1 MNDNSLFKKKNVFL
15 VFVGKA
21 STLFIVLI
29 QNSLRLDRTDGAVLQ
44 DMIISIKRCLSEK
57 LALIPDTK
65 VVITNNT
72 PPIRKER
79 NISSETLEVHLSEKG
94 VLTTLLQ
101 LLSKRLDT
109 LDLISVMQ
117 ELQRTVSRT
126 VRRHYSGRL
135 SYSNFSPTPVQ
146 IRDNLS
152 SVPRLQ
158 KTEQVS

>member
-1 MNDNSLFKKKNVFL
+1 MNDNRLEKNVFL

-21 STLFIVLI
+21 STLFVVLI
-29 QNSLRLDRTDGAVLQ
+29 QNSLRLEQTSGAVLQ
-44 DMIISIKRCLSEK
+44 QMIINTKRCLSEK

-65 VVITNNT
+65 VVIANNMR
-72 PPIRKER
+72 PMRKER
-79 NISSETLEVHLSEKG
+79 NISSETLEVYLSEKG

-109 LDLISVMQ
+109 LDLISVMR

-126 VRRHYSGRL
+126 VYRYRHVEDVY
-135 SYSNFSPTPVQ
+135 TPVQ

-152 SVPRLQ
+152 TVPRLQ
-158 KTEQVS
+158 KTE

>member
-1 MNDNSLFKKKNVFL
+1 M

-29 QNSLRLDRTDGAVLQ
+29 QNSLRLERTGGAVLRP
-44 DMIISIKRCLSEK
+44 MIINIIRCLSEK
-57 LALIPDTK
+57 LALIPETK
-65 VVITNNT
+65 VVITSNV
-72 PPIRKER
+72 PRMGEG
-79 NISSETLEVHLSEKG
+79 NISSETLKVYLSGKG

-109 LDLISVMQ
+109 LDLISAMQ
-117 ELQRTVSRT
+117 ELQRTVSQTDPRYY
-126 VRRHYSGRL
+126 YSR
-135 SYSNFSPTPVQ
+135 YHEVDYTRVQ

-158 KTEQVS
+158 KME

>member
-1 MNDNSLFKKKNVFL
+1 MAVIKGEKNVFL

-21 STLFIVLI
+21 STLFVVLI
-29 QNSLRLDRTDGAVLQ
+29 QNSLRLEQTSGAALQ
-44 DMIISIKRCLSEK
+44 QMIINIKRCLSEK

-65 VVITNNT
+65 VVIANNM
-72 PPIRKER
+72 PRMKKEG
-79 NISSETLEVHLSEKG
+79 NISSETLEVYLSEKG

-117 ELQRTVSRT
+117 ELKRTVPRT
-126 VRRHYSGRL
+126 VPSYYSRL
-135 SYSNFSPTPVQ
+135 LGYSDFSHTPVQ

-158 KTEQVS
+158 KTE

>member
-1 MNDNSLFKKKNVFL
+1 MNGKRLFNKKISVL

-21 STLFIVLI
+21 STLFVVLI
-29 QNSLRLDRTDGAVLQ
+29 QNSLRLDQTGGAFLEQ
-44 DMIISIKRCLSEK
+44 MIISIKRSLSEK
-57 LALIPDTK
+57 LALIPETK
-65 VVITNNT
+65 VVITNNV
-72 PPIRKER
+72 PRMGEEG
-79 NISSETLEVHLSEKG
+79 NISSETLEVYLSEEG

-117 ELQRTVSRT
+117 ELQRTVVSRT
-126 VRRHYSGRL
+126 VPSYYSRRLRYSD
-135 SYSNFSPTPVQ
+135 FSHTPVQ

-158 KTEQVS
+158 KTE

>member
-1 MNDNSLFKKKNVFL
+1 MAVIKGEKNVFL

-21 STLFIVLI
+21 STLFFVLI

-44 DMIISIKRCLSEK
+44 EMIISKKRCLSEK

-65 VVITNNT
+65 VVIANNL
-72 PPIRKER
+72 PPMREG
-79 NISSETLEVHLSEKG
+79 NISSETLEVYLSEKG

-126 VRRHYSGRL
+126 VPRFYSRRLG
-135 SYSNFSPTPVQ
+135 YSNVSHTTVE

-158 KTEQVS
+158 KTE

>member
-1 MNDNSLFKKKNVFL
+1 M

-21 STLFIVLI
+21 SSLFIVLI
-29 QNSLRLDRTDGAVLQ
+29 QNSLRLERTGGAVLKQ
-44 DMIISIKRCLSEK
+44 MIISIKRCLSGK
-57 LALIPDTK
+57 LALIPETK
-65 VVITNNT
+65 VVITSNG
-72 PPIRKER
+72 PRVGER
-79 NISSETLEVHLSEKG
+79 NFSSETLYVYLFGKG

-117 ELQRTVSRT
+117 ELQRTAPQADP
-126 VRRHYSGRL
+126 RHYRR
-135 SYSNFSPTPVQ
+135 YYDVDYTQVQ

-158 KTEQVS
+158 KME

>member
-1 MNDNSLFKKKNVFL
+1 MTIDFLRKKMSL

-21 STLFIVLI
+21 STLFVVLI
-29 QNSLRLDRTDGAVLQ
+29 QNSLRLDRTGGAVLRQ
-44 DMIISIKRCLSEK
+44 MIIRIKRCLSEK

-65 VVITNNT
+65 VVIANNM
-72 PPIRKER
+72 PRMGKG
-79 NISSETLEVHLSEKG
+79 NISSETLEVYLSEKG

-117 ELQRTVSRT
+117 ELRRTVSRT
-126 VRRHYSGRL
+126 VTVSRKVSRYRHVEDVY
-135 SYSNFSPTPVQ
+135 TPVQ

-152 SVPRLQ
+152 TVPRLQ
-158 KTEQVS
+158 KTE

>member
-1 MNDNSLFKKKNVFL
+1 MAVIKGEKNVFL

-21 STLFIVLI
+21 STLFFVLI
-29 QNSLRLDRTDGAVLQ
+29 QNSLRLERTSGADLQ
-44 DMIISIKRCLSEK
+44 QMIISLKRCLSEK

-65 VVITNNT
+65 VVIANNM
-72 PPIRKER
+72 PPMREG
-79 NISSETLEVHLSEKG
+79 NISSETLEVYLSEKG
-94 VLTTLLQ
+94 ALTTLLQ

-117 ELQRTVSRT
+117 ELKRTVPRT
-126 VRRHYSGRL
+126 VPSYYSRL
-135 SYSNFSPTPVQ
+135 LGYSDFSHTPVQ

-158 KTEQVS
+158 KTE

>member
-1 MNDNSLFKKKNVFL
+1 M

-21 STLFIVLI
+21 STIFIVLV
-29 QNSLRLDRTDGAVLQ
+29 QNSLRLKRPGGAVLLQ
-44 DMIISIKRCLSEK
+44 MIVSIKRCLSEK
-57 LALIPDTK
+57 LELIPETK
-65 VVITNNT
+65 VVITNNV
-72 PPIRKER
+72 PRMGEEG
-79 NISSETLEVHLSEKG
+79 NISSETLEVYLSGKG

-109 LDLISVMQ
+109 LDLISVIQ

-126 VRRHYSGRL
+126 VSRYRYVEDV
-135 SYSNFSPTPVQ
+135 YTPVQ

-158 KTEQVS
+158 KTE

>member
-1 MNDNSLFKKKNVFL
+1 MNDNRLIKKKNVFL

-21 STLFIVLI
+21 STLFVVLI
-29 QNSLRLDRTDGAVLQ
+29 QNRLGLERTSGAVLEQ
-44 DMIISIKRCLSEK
+44 MSINIKRCLSEK

-65 VVITNNT
+65 VVIANNM
-72 PPIRKER
+72 PPMKKEG
-79 NISSETLEVHLSEKG
+79 NISSETLEVYLSEKG

-117 ELQRTVSRT
+117 ELQRTAPQTDPRYY
-126 VRRHYSGRL
+126 RRYHDVDY
-135 SYSNFSPTPVQ
+135 TQVQ

-158 KTEQVS
+158 KME

>member
-1 MNDNSLFKKKNVFL
+1 M

-44 DMIISIKRCLSEK
+44 EMIISIKRCLSEK

-65 VVITNNT
+65 VVIANNM
-72 PPIRKER
+72 PPMTKEG
-79 NISSETLEVHLSEKG
+79 NISSETLEVYLSEKG

-126 VRRHYSGRL
+126 VRRHYSERL

-158 KTEQVS
+158 KTE

>member
-1 MNDNSLFKKKNVFL
+1 MNDNRLFKKKHVFL

-21 STLFIVLI
+21 STIFVVLI

-44 DMIISIKRCLSEK
+44 QMIISIKRCLTEK

-65 VVITNNT
+65 VVITNNM
-72 PPIRKER
+72 PPMRKG
-79 NISSETLEVHLSEKG
+79 NISSETLEVDLSGKG

-101 LLSKRLDT
+101 VLSKRLDT
-109 LDLISVMQ
+109 RDLISVMQ

-126 VRRHYSGRL
+126 VRRYRSRTLG
-135 SYSNFSPTPVQ
+135 YSNVSHTPVE

-158 KTEQVS
+158 KTE

>member
-1 MNDNSLFKKKNVFL
+1 M

-21 STLFIVLI
+21 STLFVVLI

-44 DMIISIKRCLSEK
+44 QMIISIKRCLSEK
-57 LALIPDTK
+57 LELIPDTK
-65 VVITNNT
+65 VVIANNM
-72 PPIRKER
+72 PRMRKER
-79 NISSETLEVHLSEKG
+79 NISSETLEVYLSGKG

-117 ELQRTVSRT
+117 ELQRTVSQT
-126 VRRHYSGRL
+126 VPGYYSRRLG
-135 SYSNFSPTPVQ
+135 YSNVSHTPVE

-158 KTEQVS
+158 KTE

>member
-1 MNDNSLFKKKNVFL
+1 MNDNRLIKKKNVFL

-21 STLFIVLI
+21 STLFVVLI
-29 QNSLRLDRTDGAVLQ
+29 QNRLGLERTSGAVLEQ
-44 DMIISIKRCLSEK
+44 MSINIKRCLSEK

-65 VVITNNT
+65 VVIANNML
-72 PPIRKER
+72 PMEKEG
-79 NISSETLEVHLSEKG
+79 NISSETLEVYLSEKG

-117 ELQRTVSRT
+117 ELKRTVPRT
-126 VRRHYSGRL
+126 VPSYYSRL
-135 SYSNFSPTPVQ
+135 LGYSDFSHTPVQ

-158 KTEQVS
+158 KTE

>member
-1 MNDNSLFKKKNVFL
+1 MAVIKGEKNVFL

-21 STLFIVLI
+21 STLFFVLI
-29 QNSLRLDRTDGAVLQ
+29 QNSLRLERTSGADLQ
-44 DMIISIKRCLSEK
+44 QMIISLKRCLSEK

-65 VVITNNT
+65 VVIANNM
-72 PPIRKER
+72 PPMREG
-79 NISSETLEVHLSEKG
+79 NISSETLEVYLSEKG
-94 VLTTLLQ
+94 ALTTLLQ

-117 ELQRTVSRT
+117 ELKRTVSRT
-126 VRRHYSGRL
+126 VPSYYSRRLGYSD
-135 SYSNFSPTPVQ
+135 FSLPSVQ

-158 KTEQVS
+158 KTE

>member
-1 MNDNSLFKKKNVFL
+1 MNDNRLIKKKNVFL

-21 STLFIVLI
+21 STLLVVLI
-29 QNSLRLDRTDGAVLQ
+29 QNRLGLERTSGAVLEQ
-44 DMIISIKRCLSEK
+44 MSINIKRCLSEK

-65 VVITNNT
+65 VVIANNM
-72 PPIRKER
+72 PRMKKEG
-79 NISSETLEVHLSEKG
+79 NISSETLEVYLSEKG

-117 ELQRTVSRT
+117 ELKRTVSRT
-126 VRRHYSGRL
+126 VPSYYSRL
-135 SYSNFSPTPVQ
+135 LGYSDFSHTPVQ

-158 KTEQVS
+158 KTE

>member
-1 MNDNSLFKKKNVFL
+1 MNDNRLFKKKNVFL

-44 DMIISIKRCLSEK
+44 EMIISIKRCLSEK

-72 PPIRKER
+72 PPMRKER

-126 VRRHYSGRL
+126 VCRHYSGRL

-158 KTEQVS
+158 KTE

>member
-1 MNDNSLFKKKNVFL
+1 M

-21 STLFIVLI
+21 STLFVVLI
-29 QNSLRLDRTDGAVLQ
+29 QNSLRLEQTSGAVLQ
-44 DMIISIKRCLSEK
+44 QMIINIKRCLSEK

-65 VVITNNT
+65 VVIANNM
-72 PPIRKER
+72 PPMREG
-79 NISSETLEVHLSEKG
+79 NISSETLEVYLSGTG

-126 VRRHYSGRL
+126 VRRYRSRRL
-135 SYSNFSPTPVQ
+135 GYSNVSHTPVE

-152 SVPRLQ
+152 IVPRLQ
-158 KTEQVS
+158 KTE

>member
-1 MNDNSLFKKKNVFL
+1 MAVIKGEKNVFL

-21 STLFIVLI
+21 STLFFVLI
-29 QNSLRLDRTDGAVLQ
+29 QNSLRLERTSGAVLQ
-44 DMIISIKRCLSEK
+44 QMIINIKRCFSEK
-57 LALIPDTK
+57 LALIQETK
-65 VVITNNT
+65 VVITNNV
-72 PPIRKER
+72 PRMGEG
-79 NISSETLEVHLSEKG
+79 NISSETLEVNLSGKV

-117 ELQRTVSRT
+117 ELQRTVSLT
-126 VRRHYSGRL
+126 VPTYFSRRLGYSD
-135 SYSNFSPTPVQ
+135 FSHTPVQ

-158 KTEQVS
+158 KTE

>member
-1 MNDNSLFKKKNVFL
+1 MNDNRLIKKKNVFL

-21 STLFIVLI
+21 STLFVVLI
-29 QNSLRLDRTDGAVLQ
+29 QNSLRLDRTGGAVLRQ
-44 DMIISIKRCLSEK
+44 MIIRIKRCLSEK

-65 VVITNNT
+65 VVIANNM
-72 PPIRKER
+72 PRMGKG
-79 NISSETLEVHLSEKG
+79 NISSETLEVYLSEKG

-117 ELQRTVSRT
+117 ELKRTVSRT
-126 VRRHYSGRL
+126 VPSYYYSRRLGYSD
-135 SYSNFSPTPVQ
+135 FSHTPVQ

-152 SVPRLQ
+152 SVPRFQ
-158 KTEQVS
+158 KTE

>member
-1 MNDNSLFKKKNVFL
+1 MIIDSLRKKIYFL
-15 VFVGKA
+15 VSVGKA
-21 STLFIVLI
+21 STLFVVLI
-29 QNSLRLDRTDGAVLQ
+29 QSSQSLERASGAVLQ
-44 DMIISIKRCLSEK
+44 QLIISIKRCLSEK

-65 VVITNNT
+65 LVITNNVQ
-72 PPIRKER
+72 RMGEEE
-79 NISSETLEVHLSEKG
+79 NISSETLEVHLSGKG

-117 ELQRTVSRT
+117 ELQRTFSRT
-126 VRRHYSGRL
+126 VFRYRYL
-135 SYSNFSPTPVQ
+135 EDVDMPVQ

-158 KTEQVS
+158 KTE

>member
-1 MNDNSLFKKKNVFL
+1 M

-21 STLFIVLI
+21 STLFVVLI
-29 QNSLRLDRTDGAVLQ
+29 QNSLRLEQTSGAVLQ
-44 DMIISIKRCLSEK
+44 QMIINIKRCLSEK

-65 VVITNNT
+65 VVIANNL
-72 PPIRKER
+72 PPMREG
-79 NISSETLEVHLSEKG
+79 NISSETLEVYLSEKG

-126 VRRHYSGRL
+126 VKVSRTSRYR
-135 SYSNFSPTPVQ
+135 YVEDVYTPVQ

-158 KTEQVS
+158 KTE

>member
-1 MNDNSLFKKKNVFL
+1 
-15 VFVGKA
+15 
-21 STLFIVLI
+21 
-29 QNSLRLDRTDGAVLQ
+29 
-44 DMIISIKRCLSEK
+44 MIINIKRCLSEK
-57 LALIPDTK
+57 LALIADTK
-65 VVITNNT
+65 VVITNNM
-72 PPIRKER
+72 PPMRKEGS
-79 NISSETLEVHLSEKG
+79 ISRETLEVYLSGKG

-126 VRRHYSGRL
+126 VRRYYSRRSGL
-135 SYSNFSPTPVQ
+135 GYSNVSHTPVE

-158 KTEQVS
+158 KTE

>member
-1 MNDNSLFKKKNVFL
+1 MAVIKGEKNVFL

-21 STLFIVLI
+21 STLFFVLI
-29 QNSLRLDRTDGAVLQ
+29 QNSLRLERTSGADLQ
-44 DMIISIKRCLSEK
+44 QMIISLKRCLSEK

-65 VVITNNT
+65 VVIANNM
-72 PPIRKER
+72 PPMREG
-79 NISSETLEVHLSEKG
+79 NISSETLEVYLSEKG
-94 VLTTLLQ
+94 ALTTLLQ

-117 ELQRTVSRT
+117 ELKRTVPRT
-126 VRRHYSGRL
+126 VPSYYSRFLG
-135 SYSNFSPTPVQ
+135 YSDFSHTPVQ

-158 KTEQVS
+158 KTE

>member
-1 MNDNSLFKKKNVFL
+1 MNDNRLFKKKNVFL

-44 DMIISIKRCLSEK
+44 EMIISIKRCLSEK

-72 PPIRKER
+72 PPMRKER

-126 VRRHYSGRL
+126 VPRHYSGRL

-158 KTEQVS
+158 KTE

>member
-1 MNDNSLFKKKNVFL
+1 MTIDFLRKNVFL

-21 STLFIVLI
+21 STLFAVLI
-29 QNSLRLDRTDGAVLQ
+29 QNSLRLDRTDGAVLRE
-44 DMIISIKRCLSEK
+44 MIISIKRCLSEK

-65 VVITNNT
+65 VVIANNI
-72 PPIRKER
+72 PRMRKEG
-79 NISSETLEVHLSEKG
+79 NISSETLEVYLSEKG

-117 ELQRTVSRT
+117 ELQRTVSQTGPRYYC
-126 VRRHYSGRL
+126 RRLG
-135 SYSNFSPTPVQ
+135 YSNVSHTPVE

-158 KTEQVS
+158 KTE

>member
-1 MNDNSLFKKKNVFL
+1 M

-44 DMIISIKRCLSEK
+44 EMIISIKRCLSEK

-72 PPIRKER
+72 PPMRKER

-117 ELQRTVSRT
+117 ELKRTVPRT
-126 VRRHYSGRL
+126 VPSYYSRFLG
-135 SYSNFSPTPVQ
+135 YSDFSHTPVQ

-158 KTEQVS
+158 KTE